1 MQSIGL
7 TEGRGSSCLVL
18 GSGKGG
24 ISAGLRDPLPDSLGQ
39 DANSKCYTNPLSFC
53 FFFFFFSSSTKVDLK
68 SGLEECAE
76 ALNLFLSNKFKDA
89 LELLRPW

>member
-7 TEGRGSSCLVL
+7 TEGRGSSSAQHWEVAKGKFRLVTKIPSPTPCNKVLTVNTTQILCLFVF
-18 GSGKGG
+18 S
-24 ISAGLRDPLPDSLGQ
+24 
-39 DANSKCYTNPLSFC
+39 
-53 FFFFFFSSSTKVDLK
+53 FSSSTKVDLK